1 MNRLVEIPLWA
12 LLLLLAFAIVTF
24 ASHFLFPSVRWFFRR
39 RMERVVARLNTRLTR
54 PIEPFKL
61 ARRHDMIQRL
71 IYDPAVAQAVE
82 DFARAEGV
90 PHNVAFEK
98 AHRYAREIVPRFSAT
113 AYFGFAIRAAKGLS
127 RAFYRV
133 RLGAFDEAGLERI
146 DPEATVVFVINHR
159 SNMDYVLV
167 TWLAAERTSLSYAVG
182 EWARRWPLGALI
194 RSMGAYFI
202 RRKSRNALYR
212 RVLARYVQMATE
224 GGVTQAMFPEGGLSL
239 DGTVGAPKMGLLNY
253 IAQGFDPQTRR
264 DVVFVPVAINYDRV
278 IEDRM
283 LVAAGTGGHRR
294 FRMRLRDVAR
304 HLGRHLWLRL
314 SRRFHRLGYASVSFG
329 TPLSLAGFVRGRAT
343 PGAEAEDLTAP
354 LAEELMRRIRAVVPV
369 LPVPLVA
376 AIVLERDG
384 RNRAEITAR
393 FAELVD
399 RMSRAG
405 AHVHMPREDLDYT
418 VEVGLRMLVIRQLIS
433 EEPDGSYRISAA
445 DRPLLAF
452 YANSIAHLSPE
463 LQPTPLP
470 GAGVGDTGAGV
481 GNARTGVGDTGDAGS
496 SEAARTGIA
505 EPGGAEEKSTG
516 T

>member
-1 MNRLVEIPLWA
+1 MNKVVEIPLWA
-12 LLLLLAFAIVTF
+12 LVLLVAFAVVTF

-39 RMERVVARLNTRLTR
+39 RMERVVARLNQRLTR

-71 IYDPAVAQAVE
+71 IYDPAVAEAIE
-82 DFARAEGV
+82 EYACETGV

-98 AHRYAREIVPRFSAT
+98 AHKYAREIVPRFSAT
-113 AYFGFAIRAAKGLS
+113 AYFSLGIRLAKLIS

-182 EWARRWPLGALI
+182 EWARRWPLATLI

-212 RVLARYVQMATE
+212 RVLARYVQMATQ

-239 DGTVGAPKMGLLNY
+239 TGAVGEPKMGLLNY
-253 IAQGFDPQTRR
+253 IAQGFRPGKSR

-283 LVAAGTGGHRR
+283 LVAAGAGGHRR

-304 HLGRHLWLRL
+304 HIGRHLWLRL
-314 SRRFHRLGYASVSFG
+314 NGRFHRLGYASVSFG
-329 TPLSLAGFVRGRAT
+329 TPLSLTEFAAT
-343 PGAEAEDLTAP
+343 HAADGGDLTAP
-354 LAEELMRRIRAVVPV
+354 LTTELMERIRAVVPV

-376 AIVLERDG
+376 AVLLERDG
-384 RNRAEITAR
+384 LSRAEITAR
-393 FAELVD
+393 FGELVE
-399 RMSRAG
+399 RLTRAG
-405 AHVHMPREDLDYT
+405 AHVHMPREDLGYT
-418 VEVGLRMLVIRQLIS
+418 VGVGLRSLVIRQII
-433 EEPDGSYRISAA
+433 EEGPDGSYRINPE

-452 YANSIAHLSPE
+452 YANSIAHLDPE
-463 LQPTPLP
+463 LESLP
-470 GAGVGDTGAGV
+470 PP
-481 GNARTGVGDTGDAGS
+481 
-496 SEAARTGIA
+496 EAAKTG
-505 EPGGAEEKSTG
+505 GQTVG
-516 T
+516 TAT